1 MSYAWALLQM
11 FWCVRFSA
19 IDHINK
25 SFVWAHYKSQ
35 LTVSYRRTVHL
46 LLEPL
51 LVRCEYLSVSC
62 LSQAD
67 ITYDTDSISIVPHDV
82 WDVLRHLLYLY
93 FVFDFV
99 INKNKQHFV
108 IHSSMECV
116 IQGITQFYLPPNTS
130 HTCLYSPATEHHHR
144 LTGTHC
150 AWRNGQAELTSVAG
164 YILRSIFPRPK

>member
-82 WDVLRHLLYLY
+82 
-93 FVFDFV
+93 
-99 INKNKQHFV
+99 
-108 IHSSMECV
+108 
-116 IQGITQFYLPPNTS
+116 
-130 HTCLYSPATEHHHR
+130 
-144 LTGTHC
+144 
-150 AWRNGQAELTSVAG
+150 
-164 YILRSIFPRPK
+164 